1 MIMHY
6 NILAI
11 MMGEWMHNSANLKVL
26 SETNSMKVM
35 NMHDN
40 VVQRADVL

>member
-1 MIMHY
+1 MD
-6 NILAI
+6 
-11 MMGEWMHNSANLKVL
+11 NSANLKVL